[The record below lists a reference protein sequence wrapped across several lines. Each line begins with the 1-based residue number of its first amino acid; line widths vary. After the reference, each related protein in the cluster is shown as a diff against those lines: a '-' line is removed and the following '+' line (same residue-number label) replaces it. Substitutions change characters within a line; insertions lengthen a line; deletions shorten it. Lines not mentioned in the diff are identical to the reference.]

1 MPENL
6 HWFKWEAY
14 TTWLSG
20 VALLMV
26 VYYLNPG
33 LYLIAPG
40 SDLSPAAAVL
50 IGFGSLIVGWFVYDL
65 LCDSPL
71 GKTPALLGLVLFVLV
86 IAACWGY
93 SQIFSGRAAYI
104 HTGALIGTIMVGNVF
119 RIIMP
124 AQRALVAAIEQNR
137 TPDPVLPAK
146 GLLRSRHNNYFT
158 LPVLFIMI
166 SNHFPS
172 TYGSQ
177 YNWLILAALG
187 ALSVLARHYFNTRHD
202 SNRFAWALPA
212 RGGDDLPGLRHFA
225 EPPEQHAEPDCHHA
239 RAGQRRR
246 PGHGDAPRFSEI
258 NEVIEQ
264 RCTVCHSANP
274 SSPMFSSAPAGVMF
288 DTPEQIRQQAA
299 KIHAQ
304 TVASQIMPLGNIT
317 QMTQEERDLLG
328 AWIARAHRPIEPTP
342 AARLAC
348 GFNDVSLPGKS
359 GAGHTGPSVQGLSR
373 QSITNAP
380 EVSCMND
387 LNARP
392 AGTTRL
398 PWLQQLL
405 VSLQH
410 VLLMYGGAVAVPLI
424 VGQAAGLS
432 RDEIAFLINA
442 DLLVAGIATLV
453 QSLGIGPMGIRMPVM
468 MGASFAA
475 VSSMVVAGMPGS
487 A

>member
-1 MPENL
+1 MDAHLTEWLNLSIRWIHMIVGIAWIGASFYFVWLENNLNRANPREGLSGDLWAIHGGGIYHLEKYKLAPPQMPENL

-26 VYYLNPG
+26 VYYLNPS

-40 SDLSPAAAVL
+40 SELSPAAAIA

-187 ALSVLARHYFNTRHD
+187 ALSVLARHYFNTRHNG
-202 SNRFAWALPA
+202 NRFAWALPA
-212 RGGDDLPGLRHFA
+212 AALGMICLAYVTAPNRQPAAPNLAATTPEQASQAAQQQPQQAVEQPAAAASDGVAFA
-225 EPPEQHAEPDCHHA
+225 EV
-239 RAGQRRR
+239 
-246 PGHGDAPRFSEI
+246 S
-258 NEVIEQ
+258 NVIHE
-264 RCTVCHSANP
+264 RCTVCHSAQP
-274 SSPMFSSAPAGVMF
+274 TSPLFSAAPAGVMF
-288 DTPEQIRQQAA
+288 DTPQQMRQQAA

-317 QMTQEERDLLG
+317 QMTPEERQLIG
-328 AWIARAHRPIEPTP
+328 QWIAQGAHTE
-342 AARLAC
+342 
-348 GFNDVSLPGKS
+348 
-359 GAGHTGPSVQGLSR
+359 
-373 QSITNAP
+373 
-380 EVSCMND
+380 
-387 LNARP
+387 
-392 AGTTRL
+392 
-398 PWLQQLL
+398 
-405 VSLQH
+405 
-410 VLLMYGGAVAVPLI
+410 
-424 VGQAAGLS
+424 
-432 RDEIAFLINA
+432 
-442 DLLVAGIATLV
+442 
-453 QSLGIGPMGIRMPVM
+453 
-468 MGASFAA
+468 
-475 VSSMVVAGMPGS
+475 
-487 A
+487 

>member
-1 MPENL
+1 VDAHLTEWLNLGIRWIHMIVGIAWIGASFYFVWLENNLNRSNPREGLSGDLWAIHGGGIYHLEKYKLAPPQMPENL

-20 VALLMV
+20 VALLLV
-26 VYYLNPG
+26 VYYLNPS

-40 SDLSPAAAVL
+40 SELAPATAVA

-104 HTGALIGTIMVGNVF
+104 HTGALMGTIMVGNVF

-177 YNWLILAALG
+177 YNWLILAGLA
-187 ALSVLARHYFNTRHD
+187 ALSVLVRHFFNTRHE

-212 RGGDDLPGLRHFA
+212 AAVGMICLAFVTSPNRPNSAPNLAATSPEQASVTVEAQGQAPSFA
-225 EPPEQHAEPDCHHA
+225 EV
-239 RAGQRRR
+239 
-246 PGHGDAPRFSEI
+246 
-258 NEVIEQ
+258 NKVIEE
-264 RCTVCHSANP
+264 RCAVCHSAKP
-274 SSPMFSSAPAGVMF
+274 SSPMFASAPAGVMF

-304 TVASQIMPLGNIT
+304 SVASQIMPLGNIT
-317 QMTQEERDLLG
+317 QMTQDERDLI
-328 AWIARAHRPIEPTP
+328 ASWIATGAHI
-342 AARLAC
+342 
-348 GFNDVSLPGKS
+348 D
-359 GAGHTGPSVQGLSR
+359 
-373 QSITNAP
+373 
-380 EVSCMND
+380 
-387 LNARP
+387 
-392 AGTTRL
+392 
-398 PWLQQLL
+398 
-405 VSLQH
+405 
-410 VLLMYGGAVAVPLI
+410 
-424 VGQAAGLS
+424 
-432 RDEIAFLINA
+432 
-442 DLLVAGIATLV
+442 
-453 QSLGIGPMGIRMPVM
+453 
-468 MGASFAA
+468 
-475 VSSMVVAGMPGS
+475 
-487 A
+487 

>member
-1 MPENL
+1 MDAHLTEWLNLGIRWIHMIVGIAWIGASFYFVWLENNLNRANPREGLSGDLWAIHGGGIYHLEKYKLAPPQMPENL

-26 VYYLNPG
+26 VYYLNPS
-33 LYLIAPG
+33 LYLVLPG
-40 SDLSPAAAVL
+40 SDLSPAAAVA

-124 AQRALVAAIEQNR
+124 AQRALVKAIEESR
-137 TPDPVLPAK
+137 TPDPILPAK

-187 ALSVLARHYFNTRHD
+187 ALSVLVRHYFNTRHD

-212 RGGDDLPGLRHFA
+212 AAVGMICLAFVLSPNRQPVPQNLAPTT
-225 EPPEQHAEPDCHHA
+225 PEQASIGEQQEGTATHSA
-239 RAGQRRR
+239 
-246 PGHGDAPRFSEI
+246 FNKVSS
-258 NEVIEQ
+258 VIEE
-264 RCTVCHSANP
+264 RCTVCHSAKP
-274 SSPMFSSAPAGVMF
+274 TSPLFSAAPAGVMF
-288 DTPEQIRQQAA
+288 DTPEQIQQMAA

-317 QMTQEERDLLG
+317 QMTQEERDLLASWIEQG
-328 AWIARAHRPIEPTP
+328 A
-342 AARLAC
+342 
-348 GFNDVSLPGKS
+348 
-359 GAGHTGPSVQGLSR
+359 Q
-373 QSITNAP
+373 
-380 EVSCMND
+380 
-387 LNARP
+387 
-392 AGTTRL
+392 
-398 PWLQQLL
+398 
-405 VSLQH
+405 
-410 VLLMYGGAVAVPLI
+410 
-424 VGQAAGLS
+424 
-432 RDEIAFLINA
+432 IN
-442 DLLVAGIATLV
+442 
-453 QSLGIGPMGIRMPVM
+453 
-468 MGASFAA
+468 
-475 VSSMVVAGMPGS
+475 
-487 A
+487 

>member
-1 MPENL
+1 MDAHLTEWLNLGIRWIHMIVGIAWIGASFYFVWLENNLNRVNPREGLSGDLWAIHGGGIYHLEKYKLAPPQMPENL

-26 VYYLNPG
+26 VYYLNPS
-33 LYLIAPG
+33 LYLVLPG
-40 SDLSPAAAVL
+40 SGMSPATAVA
-50 IGFGSLIVGWFVYDL
+50 IGFGSLIVGWFIYDL

-71 GKTPALLGLVLFVLV
+71 GKKPVLLGLVLFVLV

-124 AQRALVAAIEQNR
+124 AQRALVKAIENNA
-137 TPDPVLPAK
+137 TPDPALPAK

-172 TYGSQ
+172 TYGSE

-212 RGGDDLPGLRHFA
+212 AAVGMICLAFVLSPNRQPAPQNLAPTT
-225 EPPEQHAEPDCHHA
+225 PEQASISGQKSGP
-239 RAGQRRR
+239 AG
-246 PGHGDAPRFSEI
+246 HSTFSKV
-258 NEVIEQ
+258 NSVIEE
-264 RCTVCHSANP
+264 RCTVCHSAHP
-274 SSPMFSSAPAGVMF
+274 SSPLFSAAPAGVMF
-288 DTPEQIRQQAA
+288 DTPEQIQQMAA

-317 QMTQEERDLLG
+317 QMTQEERDLLASWIEQG
-328 AWIARAHRPIEPTP
+328 A
-342 AARLAC
+342 
-348 GFNDVSLPGKS
+348 
-359 GAGHTGPSVQGLSR
+359 Q
-373 QSITNAP
+373 
-380 EVSCMND
+380 
-387 LNARP
+387 
-392 AGTTRL
+392 
-398 PWLQQLL
+398 
-405 VSLQH
+405 
-410 VLLMYGGAVAVPLI
+410 
-424 VGQAAGLS
+424 
-432 RDEIAFLINA
+432 IN
-442 DLLVAGIATLV
+442 
-453 QSLGIGPMGIRMPVM
+453 
-468 MGASFAA
+468 
-475 VSSMVVAGMPGS
+475 
-487 A
+487 